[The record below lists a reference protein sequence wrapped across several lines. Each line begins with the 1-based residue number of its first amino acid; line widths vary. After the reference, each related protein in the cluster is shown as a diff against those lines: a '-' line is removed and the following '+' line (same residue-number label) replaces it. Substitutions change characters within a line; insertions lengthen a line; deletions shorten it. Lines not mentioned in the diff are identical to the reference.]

1 MTSSKSLPR
10 QIMHFLGLLKQ
21 PPQKAH
27 STSIPKLHS
36 FSSVSSE
43 QCKKAEWCWTP
54 LSDIP
59 VNTHENWTYS
69 EFTLNDTVSAHL
81 VHSDTLSS
89 HSVTH

>member
-10 QIMHFLGLLKQ
+10 QIMRFLGLLKQ

-27 STSIPKLHS
+27 PTSIPKLHS
-36 FSSVSSE
+36 FYFVSSE

-59 VNTHENWTYS
+59 VNTHENRTYS
-69 EFTLNDTVSAHL
+69 EFTLNDTVSAHS
-81 VHSDTLSS
+81 VHSDTVSS
-89 HSVTH
+89 YSVTQ